1 LALAPA
7 VEETS
12 TGTGIEILMPAEA
25 AAPAGPSRI
34 RFAEEIM
41 GRDGKSRKKEAVK
54 KEEAKD
60 AGAKAKSVKPKKKT
74 YYEDEDFES

>member
-1 LALAPA
+1 
-7 VEETS
+7 
-12 TGTGIEILMPAEA
+12 MPVEA

-41 GRDGKSRKKEAVK
+41 AGRDGKSRKKEAVK
-54 KEEAKD
+54 KDEGKD

-74 YYEDEDFES
+74 YYEDEDFESQ